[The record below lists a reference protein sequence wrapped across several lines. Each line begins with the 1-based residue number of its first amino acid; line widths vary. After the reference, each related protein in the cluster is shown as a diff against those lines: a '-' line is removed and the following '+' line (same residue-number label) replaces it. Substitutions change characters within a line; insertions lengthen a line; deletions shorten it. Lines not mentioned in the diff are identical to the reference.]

1 MSGGKQPKI
10 SVIMSIYNQKNPVYL
25 EEAVMSILRQSFTDF
40 EFIIYD
46 DGSDEELA
54 QSLLK
59 YQKLDDR
66 VVLISNP
73 VNHGLAYSLNT
84 CIDVARGKY
93 LARMDDD
100 DISHRFRLQV
110 QYDYMEQHPEVG
122 FIGCNAGL
130 LDEQGVWGY
139 RKMPEQPGTNA
150 FLKFSPFIHPTV
162 MIRREIFEHGG
173 AYRDTKENW
182 RCEDYELFMRLHQS
196 GCLGRN
202 LQQTLF
208 YYREDRN
215 SYTKR
220 KACYRMDEFRL
231 RYRNFKELGI
241 LFPSGWLYMLR
252 PLAAAVVPAGLIF
265 RVKKLYHRQDMR
277 HEKQIQRKE
286 KAVPENFESNPTII

>member
-1 MSGGKQPKI
+1 
-10 SVIMSIYNQKNPVYL
+10 
-25 EEAVMSILRQSFTDF
+25 MSILNQSFRDF

-54 QSLLK
+54 QSLQK
-59 YQKLDDR
+59 YQELDGR

-110 QYDYMEQHPEVG
+110 QYDYMEQHPETG

-130 LDEQGVWGY
+130 LDELGVWGY
-139 RKMPEQPGTNA
+139 RKMPEQPETRT

-162 MIRREIFEHGG
+162 MIRREVLEQGG
-173 AYRDTKENW
+173 TYREGKENW
-182 RCEDYELFMRLHQS
+182 RCEDYELFMRLHQQ
-196 GCLGRN
+196 GYQGRN
-202 LQQTLF
+202 LQQVLF

-220 KACYRMDEFRL
+220 KVCYRLDEFHL

-241 LFPSGWLYMLR
+241 LFPIGWLYAVR
-252 PLAAAVVPAGLIF
+252 PLAAAAVPGGLIY
-265 RVKKLYHRQDMR
+265 RVKKFYHRQDMR
-277 HEKQIQRKE
+277 DEKRKRREE
-286 KAVPENFESNPTII
+286 KTVPEHFESNPTII